1 MDSMNLHAHYPDVI
15 KYWSQTS
22 ERFAG
27 GDALLTKL
35 RMGWTIEG
43 AVHAEEYWHA
53 GTRPVMV
60 YHFLL
65 VHGDSQCLMPVISTP
80 YVRRLVAE
88 WQVEVRSYDEYRAQM
103 HKQRRTNSS
112 STSGS

>member
-35 RMGWTIEG
+35 RMGWDIEG

-53 GTRPVMV
+53 GTRPVTV

-65 VHGDSQCLMPVISTP
+65 VKGELQCLMPVVSTP
-80 YVRRLVAE
+80 FVRRLLME
-88 WQVEVRSYDEYRAQM
+88 WNLEVRSYDEYRSQL
-103 HKQRRTNSS
+103 HKQRRAAA
-112 STSGS
+112 GV

>member
-15 KYWSQTS
+15 KHWSHLS

-35 RMGWTIEG
+35 RNGWDITTIY
-43 AVHAEEYWHA
+43 AEEFWHA

-60 YHFLL
+60 YHFVLL
-65 VHGDSQCLMPVISTP
+65 NGDEEIVMPVISTP
-80 YVRRLVAE
+80 YVRRMIFSWNL
-88 WQVEVRSYDEYRAQM
+88 EVRAYDELRAKMQ
-103 HKQRRTNSS
+103 KQRRI
-112 STSGS
+112 GAGV